1 MTPTPPASS
10 PLADQVHRDLL
21 TLAYPAFTITRQH
34 YTWRR
39 PRWEAIRKDPAAS
52 GLYAV
57 ITPDL
62 DELAAALAAI
72 TTTASAVSPATRSP
86 AGPRP

>member
-1 MTPTPPASS
+1 MPDTPNANAG
-10 PLADQVHRDLL
+10 LDAVHLSLL

-39 PRWEAIRKDPAAS
+39 PRWEIVRKNPGEP

-62 DELAAALAAI
+62 EELRAILAANVTTQAAPR
-72 TTTASAVSPATRSP
+72 SAAAPAAPWSPQ
-86 AGPRP
+86 